1 MNNQNGRDDTAL
13 IKKYIRVCSKKR
25 MTLEQMAKA
34 VGRTK
39 GWASLL
45 AQGKITRLWFCTRN
59 RILEYLGEL

>member
-1 MNNQNGRDDTAL
+1 MESNGNDKKL
-13 IKKYIRVCSKKR
+13 IQRYIRKCSKSR
-25 MTLEQMAKA
+25 MTLGEMGQA

-45 AQGKITRLWFCTRN
+45 VNGQIGQLRFATRN